1 MFNYLLFFVPADYC
15 SQIKVMPGVSGKNI
29 HCTGKV
35 CVCLCVSVSVS
46 VSVCTCK
53 ILIFVTALRDLET

>member
-15 SQIKVMPGVSGKNI
+15 SQIKVTPGVSGKTFI
-29 HCTGKV
+29 VQVK
-35 CVCLCVSVSVS
+35 CVSVCVSVS
-46 VSVCTCK
+46 VSVCTCE